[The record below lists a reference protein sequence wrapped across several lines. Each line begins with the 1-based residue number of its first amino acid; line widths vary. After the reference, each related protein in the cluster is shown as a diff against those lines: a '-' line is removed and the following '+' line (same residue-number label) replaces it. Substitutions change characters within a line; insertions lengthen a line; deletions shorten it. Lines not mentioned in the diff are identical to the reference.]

1 MTASSGHSQSN
12 FAQPLDVAVAKS
24 WAALNFTVFQ
34 LRWLYRK
41 TLAEGDVD
49 MRREESPVQ
58 RLTAWMEDLEKFDL
72 PDWDSLPQLDLYMDQ
87 VILLLNRY
95 LSPIVREEKYVT
107 ASIINNYVRMKV
119 MPPPVKKRYA
129 RAHLAYLII
138 ICTLKQSLSISCI
151 QRMLPAEHREED
163 VRMLYTDFV
172 RQYRASVAFLRGMNI
187 SSGKLELSGL
197 AQLGTGGGNS
207 LVTTSAILSTLSK
220 ALTEYLLQEE
230 ALCSAADEDDE

>member
-1 MTASSGHSQSN
+1 
-12 FAQPLDVAVAKS
+12 
-24 WAALNFTVFQ
+24 
-34 LRWLYRK
+34 
-41 TLAEGDVD
+41 
-49 MRREESPVQ
+49 
-58 RLTAWMEDLEKFDL
+58 MEDLEKFDL

-129 RAHLAYLII
+129 RVHLAYLII

-151 QRMLPAEHREED
+151 QRMLPAGHGEED
-163 VRMLYTDFV
+163 ARVLYTDFV

-187 SSGKLELSGL
+187 GSGKLELSGL
-197 AQLGTGGGNS
+197 GQLGASGGNS

-220 ALTEYLLQEE
+220 ALTEFLLQEDE
-230 ALCSAADEDDE
+230 CPAADEDDDE